1 MPTTASKVAL
11 QLLRF
16 YTKILFQQDT
26 EQEKWMMRAM
36 YRAKYPDIAKLMDQV
51 RVHFPQAKLVKVR
64 DRLGKEIKITID
76 DLLKKRRKTR
86 KRR

>member
-1 MPTTASKVAL
+1 
-11 QLLRF
+11 
-16 YTKILFQQDT
+16 
-26 EQEKWMMRAM
+26 MRAM

-76 DLLKKRRKTR
+76 DLLKKRRKR

>member
-1 MPTTASKVAL
+1 
-11 QLLRF
+11 
-16 YTKILFQQDT
+16 
-26 EQEKWMMRAM
+26 MRAM

-64 DRLGKEIKITID
+64 DMLGKEIKITID
-76 DLLKKRRKTR
+76 DLLKKRRKPK